1 MELALVLQELLRR
14 RRALAVGALVA
25 LTAALMSVYRPDGFG
40 LASRGLTHSSAGT
53 ELFVDTHSSVL
64 GDVNEAIEPLQARAS
79 TYANFMASPTM
90 LALIGKRAGIA
101 GDRLYAAGPVDPL
114 VPRVVEEPTAVVRNV
129 QITGEAAPYRLN
141 FSNDPNLPTIGIAAQ
156 APTTAQAVK
165 LADAAAWALRH
176 YVSELQASNGTPLR
190 AQIVIRQLGPAI
202 GGVSDAGV
210 SKALAT
216 IVFLVVLVAWCVG
229 MLLLARFAE
238 TWRAAAQIGREQAAA
253 GSESGKRR
261 QAAASEKGASR
272 RSTRER
278 DGRGGARRGGDDVG
292 RPQPAGESE
301 SKASRNGRAKH
312 RVHLPAGEP

>member
-14 RRALAVGALVA
+14 RRALALGALVA
-25 LTAALMSVYRPDGFG
+25 LIAAVMSVYRINGFG
-40 LASRGLTHSSAGT
+40 LASRGLKHSSAST

-90 LALIGKRAGIA
+90 LALIGQRAGIA

-114 VPRVVEEPTAVVRNV
+114 VPRVVEEPTALVRNV
-129 QITGEAAPYRLN
+129 QITGETAPYRLN

-156 APTTAQAVK
+156 APTTPQAVK
-165 LADAAAWALRH
+165 LADAAAWALQR
-176 YVSELQASNGTPLR
+176 YVSQLQASNGTPAQ

-216 IVFLVVLVAWCVG
+216 MVFVAVLALWCVG
-229 MLLLARFAE
+229 MLLSARFAE
-238 TWRAAAQIGREQAAA
+238 TWRLAARTSRARLESEQTSRGEAERGGKRERREQ
-253 GSESGKRR
+253 GGGRR
-261 QAAASEKGASR
+261 
-272 RSTRER
+272 
-278 DGRGGARRGGDDVG
+278 DVG
-292 RPQPAGESE
+292 RPGVAEPAEGR
-301 SKASRNGRAKH
+301 ARSRNGRAKR
-312 RVHLPAGEP
+312 RVQLPAGNP

>member
-1 MELALVLQELLRR
+1 MELALILQELLRR
-14 RRALAVGALVA
+14 RRALAAGAVIALVA
-25 LTAALMSVYRPDGFG
+25 AVMSVYRIDGFG
-40 LASRGLTHSSAGT
+40 LASRGLTHSSAST

-64 GDVNEAIEPLQARAS
+64 GNVNEAIEPLQARAT

-141 FSNDPNLPTIGIAAQ
+141 FGNDPNLPTIGIAAQ

-165 LADAAAWALRH
+165 LADASAWALQR
-176 YVSELQASNGTPLR
+176 YVSQLQASNGTPPR

-216 IVFLVVLVAWCVG
+216 IVFVAVLSLWCVG
-229 MLLLARFAE
+229 MLLSARFAE
-238 TWRAAAQIGREQAAA
+238 TWRVAARM
-253 GSESGKRR
+253 R
-261 QAAASEKGASR
+261 
-272 RSTRER
+272 
-278 DGRGGARRGGDDVG
+278 RGGAEAGGSPGKQERRPPKRDQGGGRRSARDVG
-292 RPQPAGESE
+292 RPQPAESAD
-301 SKASRNGRAKH
+301 SRAASRNGRAK
-312 RVHLPAGEP
+312 RGVRLPAGDP